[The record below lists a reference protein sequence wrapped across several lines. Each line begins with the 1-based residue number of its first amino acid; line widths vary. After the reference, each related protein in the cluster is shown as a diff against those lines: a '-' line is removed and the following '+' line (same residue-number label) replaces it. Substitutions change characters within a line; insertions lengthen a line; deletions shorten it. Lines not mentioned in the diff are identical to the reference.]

1 MKIETQLHK
10 EIEDQLNELKKMKVG
25 SEEYK
30 LAVEGITKLMDR
42 AIEIDKMNLDHQ
54 EKIESR
60 EIETDLKL
68 KQMKDEKI
76 DRIVKNML
84 TLAGIGVPAGLCV
97 WGTIKSLKFE
107 VDGTVTSI
115 VGRGFIQ
122 KFIPKR

>member
-10 EIEDQLNELKKMKVG
+10 EIEDQLNELKKMQVG

-54 EKIESR
+54 EKIDSR

-68 KQMKDEKI
+68 KQMKEERV

-84 TLAGIGVPAGLCV
+84 TLIGIGVPAGLTV
-97 WGTIKSLKFE
+97 WGTLKSLRFE
-107 VDGTVTSI
+107 NDGTVTSI
-115 VGRGFIQ
+115 VGRSFNQ
-122 KFIPKR
+122 KFVPKK

>member
-10 EIEDQLNELKKMKVG
+10 EIEDQLNELKKMTVG

-54 EKIESR
+54 EKIDSR

-68 KQMKDEKI
+68 KQMKEERV

-84 TLAGIGVPAGLCV
+84 TLIGIGVPAGLTV
-97 WGTIKSLKFE
+97 WGTLKSLRFE
-107 VDGTVTSI
+107 IDGTVTSI
-115 VGRGFIQ
+115 VGRSFIQ
-122 KFIPKR
+122 KFVPKK

>member
-10 EIEDQLNELKKMKVG
+10 EIEDQLNELKKMQVG

-54 EKIESR
+54 EKIDSR

-68 KQMKDEKI
+68 KQMKEERV
-76 DRIVKNML
+76 DRNVKNML
-84 TLAGIGVPAGLCV
+84 TLIGIGVPAGLTV
-97 WGTIKSLKFE
+97 WGTLKSLRFE
-107 VDGTVTSI
+107 IDGTVTSI
-115 VGRGFIQ
+115 VGRSFIQ
-122 KFIPKR
+122 KFVPKK

>member
-10 EIEDQLNELKKMKVG
+10 EIEDQLNELKKMQVG
-25 SEEYK
+25 SEQYK

-68 KQMKDEKI
+68 KQMKDEKV

-84 TLAGIGVPAGLCV
+84 TLVGIGVPAGLTV

-107 VDGTVTSI
+107 IDGTVTSI
-115 VGRGFIQ
+115 VGRSFIQ
-122 KFIPKR
+122 KFVPKK

>member
-10 EIEDQLNELKKMKVG
+10 EIEDQLNELKKMQVG

-54 EKIESR
+54 EKIDSR

-68 KQMKDEKI
+68 KQMKEERV

-84 TLAGIGVPAGLCV
+84 TLIGIGVPAGLTV
-97 WGTIKSLKFE
+97 WGTLKSLRFE
-107 VDGTVTSI
+107 IDGTVTSI
-115 VGRGFIQ
+115 VGRSFIQ
-122 KFIPKR
+122 KFVPKK